1 MLALRPGEVS
11 VSLDVTKRA
20 ELKRGQSR
28 RSPSTPSRMGTT
40 VEKKDPVEVLVVI
53 VIAVLVLGVAIG
65 PLLAMRN
72 PAEADK
78 LTPGA
83 DPAGESSKEPDASES
98 SIESPTPRHTEDQP

>member
-1 MLALRPGEVS
+1 M
-11 VSLDVTKRA
+11 
-20 ELKRGQSR
+20 
-28 RSPSTPSRMGTT
+28 
-40 VEKKDPVEVLVVI
+40 EVLVVI

-83 DPAGESSKEPDASES
+83 DPADVSGKEPDASES
-98 SIESPTPRHTEDQP
+98 TTESPTPRHTEDQP

>member
-1 MLALRPGEVS
+1 M
-11 VSLDVTKRA
+11 
-20 ELKRGQSR
+20 
-28 RSPSTPSRMGTT
+28 
-40 VEKKDPVEVLVVI
+40 EVLVVI

-83 DPAGESSKEPDASES
+83 DPASRSGKESDASES
-98 SIESPTPRHTEDQP
+98 TAESPMPRHTEDQP

>member
-1 MLALRPGEVS
+1 LEI
-11 VSLDVTKRA
+11 
-20 ELKRGQSR
+20 
-28 RSPSTPSRMGTT
+28 
-40 VEKKDPVEVLVVI
+40 LVIII
-53 VIAVLVLGVAIG
+53 VVVLVLAVAIG

-83 DPAGESSKEPDASES
+83 DPAGESSKEPNASES

>member
-1 MLALRPGEVS
+1 MMLGRPDPFRWGTS
-11 VSLDVTKRA
+11 QPRHAAAGRA
-20 ELKRGQSR
+20 D
-28 RSPSTPSRMGTT
+28 TPLTGLGCTG
-40 VEKKDPVEVLVVI
+40 

>member
-1 MLALRPGEVS
+1 MW
-11 VSLDVTKRA
+11 
-20 ELKRGQSR
+20 
-28 RSPSTPSRMGTT
+28 PSTLTSSGTVEALAQHHPEWWTT
-40 VEKKDPVEVLVVI
+40 VEKKDSVEVLVVI

-78 LTPGA
+78 LAPGA

>member
-1 MLALRPGEVS
+1 M
-11 VSLDVTKRA
+11 
-20 ELKRGQSR
+20 
-28 RSPSTPSRMGTT
+28 
-40 VEKKDPVEVLVVI
+40 EVLVVI

-83 DPAGESSKEPDASES
+83 DPASRSGEEPDASES
-98 SIESPTPRHTEDQP
+98 TAESPMPRHTEDQP

>member
-1 MLALRPGEVS
+1 M
-11 VSLDVTKRA
+11 
-20 ELKRGQSR
+20 
-28 RSPSTPSRMGTT
+28 
-40 VEKKDPVEVLVVI
+40 EVLVVI

-83 DPAGESSKEPDASES
+83 DPAGESSRSRTPAKAPS
-98 SIESPTPRHTEDQP
+98 SRQRPGTPRISRSYPRGGPEYPGGWLVVPSETADRGLPDNPIAGGA

>member
-1 MLALRPGEVS
+1 MEVF
-11 VSLDVTKRA
+11 
-20 ELKRGQSR
+20 
-28 RSPSTPSRMGTT
+28 
-40 VEKKDPVEVLVVI
+40 VVI

-83 DPAGESSKEPDASES
+83 DPAGESSKEPDAAKAPS
-98 SIESPTPRHTEDQP
+98 SRQRPGTPRISRS

>member
-1 MLALRPGEVS
+1 MEI
-11 VSLDVTKRA
+11 
-20 ELKRGQSR
+20 
-28 RSPSTPSRMGTT
+28 
-40 VEKKDPVEVLVVI
+40 LVII

-83 DPAGESSKEPDASES
+83 DPASRSGKEPDASES
-98 SIESPTPRHTEDQP
+98 AAESPTPRHTEDQP